1 MISHSLQQRI
11 KTMARTPST
20 MLELGTVAPDFSLLN
35 PVTQEQI
42 SLSDF
47 KGQPVLV
54 AFICN
59 HCPYVILM
67 KKEFTAFAKA
77 YQAKGLNVVAISAN
91 DAENYPDDG
100 PEKMIEDVKEFGY
113 SFPYLYDES
122 QSTALAYQA
131 ACTPDFFMFDADHKL
146 FYRGQFDDA
155 RPNTD
160 IPVTG
165 KDMIEAADALLAG
178 KPSPDAQKASLGCNI
193 KWKAGNEPSY

>member
-1 MISHSLQQRI
+1 
-11 KTMARTPST
+11 MARTPST

-35 PVTQEQI
+35 PATNEQV

-47 KGQPVLV
+47 KGKPVLL

-67 KKEFTAFAKA
+67 KKEFAQFAKD
-77 YQAKGLNVVAISAN
+77 YQAKGLQVIAINAN
-91 DAENYPDDG
+91 DVANYPDDS
-100 PEKMIEDVKEFGY
+100 PEKMVDDVNEFGY
-113 SFPYLYDES
+113 TFPYLFDDS
-122 QSTALAYQA
+122 QSTAQAYQA

-155 RPNTD
+155 RPNQDT
-160 IPVTG
+160 PVTG

-178 KPSPDAQKASLGCNI
+178 KPSPENQKASLGCGI
-193 KWKAGNEPSY
+193 KWKEGNEPSYS

>member
-1 MISHSLQQRI
+1 
-11 KTMARTPST
+11 MARTPST

-35 PVTQEQI
+35 PVTQEQV

-67 KKEFTAFAKA
+67 KKEFTEFAKA

-91 DAENYPDDG
+91 DAENYPDDS

-122 QSTALAYQA
+122 QATALAYQA

-155 RPNTD
+155 RPNAG

-165 KDMIEAADALLAG
+165 KDMIEAAGALLSG
-178 KPSPDAQKASLGCNI
+178 KSSPDTQKASLGCNI
-193 KWKAGNEPSY
+193 KWKAGNEPTY